1 MQLVKLEN
9 KEILLNSRLT
19 ELAFGKTSFSSIIS
33 QKGLLAECDACQEGK
48 YHFTFKDWTF
58 EEVKALDVEDRDD
71 RLVFFSGNGK
81 GFSKNA
87 STFDQIINDKDEAK
101 AFEAGFILCTLLTQA
116 ACENIKVPMIG
127 GGGIFM
133 EVNKAKTKVLF
144 LPEDLFKP
152 AAAGLS
158 NSEYSELQGHWVNP
172 TLFGLPALCFMR
184 GTIAYRMLTGRFAY
198 PSTDQVERNA
208 DIMDRKFLPLELS
221 VNGVDKT
228 LAKEINK
235 ALKLNSNIVSIPGKK
250 QKGKASE
257 DLTPTAS
264 FPLELLYAAKNNS
277 AETKLTDEELQAK
290 AQAYLKTQAS
300 KVNTK
305 RKLRRNASGIIIG
318 LIAAA
323 VIAICTVNL
332 VKVKMDEYYSKG
344 MTSTEMVQTYL
355 WGVNEKDTIT
365 LSNIVKGH
373 KVQKVV
379 DTVSNIYV
387 LSKQR
392 QAVNHDNGFGTLTSW
407 LFYTDT
413 ADCISKGGLYA
424 VGFPMI
430 DGKPVTLKNQ
440 AYKKNEKPE
449 AVTSENGIEI
459 HNEDKS
465 VHKAEYY
472 LLHTEGEYNDIEC
485 EKVSQTFTLTYIK
498 DRWYITAID
507 TIEEHVE
514 FNSTAFK
521 NDWITALARTNG
533 DIITAADQL
542 RLQYIWLPP
551 KAELQKELQR
561 KMAQMINPLADL

>member
-48 YHFTFKDWTF
+48 YHFTFKDWNF

-318 LIAAA
+318 LIAAV

-344 MTSTEMVQTYL
+344 MTSTEIVQTYL

-387 LSKQR
+387 LSKQH

-413 ADCISKGGLYA
+413 PSMAYY
-424 VGFPMI
+424 F
-430 DGKPVTLKNQ
+430 LK
-440 AYKKNEKPE
+440 K
-449 AVTSENGIEI
+449 
-459 HNEDKS
+459 
-465 VHKAEYY
+465 
-472 LLHTEGEYNDIEC
+472 
-485 EKVSQTFTLTYIK
+485 
-498 DRWYITAID
+498 
-507 TIEEHVE
+507 
-514 FNSTAFK
+514 
-521 NDWITALARTNG
+521 
-533 DIITAADQL
+533 AADQEDNIA
-542 RLQYIWLPP
+542 QYFLGLMYENDLVSNNG
-551 KAELQKELQR
+551 KKKDKYQNLYNRSNAKEWYEKSAKQGNQQAIEKL
-561 KMAQMINPLADL
+561 KSF